1 MKKMLLKC
9 LSVVGLVL
17 LTSSAFAAPS
27 YQVTVEPIS
36 DALSSH
42 AALAIK
48 NVNAKTLGGIATD
61 IIVVN
66 YSSSSIVLAYPGTPR
81 LITERTS
88 GRIQSPDYAG
98 YATVV
103 LQNSQGVEFWRS
115 NAVGPFDT
123 ISVYLSNDKYV
134 VYDTH

>member
-9 LSVVGLVL
+9 LSVAGLVL
-17 LTSSAFAAPS
+17 FTSAAFAESA
-27 YQVTVEPIS
+27 YQVSLEPIS
-36 DALSSH
+36 DALGRH
-42 AALAIK
+42 AAAATK
-48 NVNAKTLGGIATD
+48 NVKSLGLATD

-66 YSSSSIVLAYPGTPR
+66 YSNSSIVLAYPGNPL

-88 GRIQSPDYAG
+88 GRIQRFDYSG
-98 YATVV
+98 YSTVV
-103 LQNSQGVEFWRS
+103 LQNAQGVEFWRS